1 MDSEIVLNY
10 SEQIEKKSICFE
22 LFKNLRANWKKYSSF
37 WIILKKTAIY
47 SGNSEQIA
55 NIF

>member
-22 LFKNLRANWKKYSSF
+22 LFKNLRAN
-37 WIILKKTAIY
+37 
-47 SGNSEQIA
+47 
-55 NIF
+55 